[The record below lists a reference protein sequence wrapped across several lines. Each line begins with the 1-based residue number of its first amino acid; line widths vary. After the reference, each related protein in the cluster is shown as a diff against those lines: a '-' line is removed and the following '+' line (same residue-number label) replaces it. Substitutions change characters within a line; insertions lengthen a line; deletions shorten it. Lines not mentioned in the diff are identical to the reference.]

1 MAISKDKKKEI
12 VKSLGEKVAKQKAM
26 VFADFTGLKV
36 KDLSDLKKKLHESG
50 AEFKVAKK
58 TLMTIVF
65 KDKNIAAD
73 PKKMQGEV
81 ALVMGYADE
90 VSPAR
95 VVYEFSK
102 TNKNIK
108 ILGGYLENKEIGLA
122 EVQALAMLPS
132 RQQLLANMVGSL
144 SSPARN
150 FAYVLQ
156 ANITGL
162 VRALSQIKKAE

>member
-1 MAISKDKKKEI
+1 MAISKAKKIEI
-12 VKSLGEKVAKQKAM
+12 VKSLGEKVARQKAM

-36 KDLSDLKKKLHESG
+36 KDLNDLKKKLRENG

-58 TLMTIVF
+58 TLMTLVF
-65 KDKNIAAD
+65 KDKGIATD
-73 PKKMQGEV
+73 VKKMAGEV
-81 ALVMGYADE
+81 ALIFGYSDE
-90 VSPAR
+90 VSPAK

-108 ILGGYLENKEIGLA
+108 ILCGYLENKEIAL
-122 EVQALAMLPS
+122 EQVVALAQIPS

-156 ANITGL
+156 ANLTGL
-162 VRALSQIKKAE
+162 ARVLSLAKTQ

>member
-1 MAISKDKKKEI
+1 MAISKAKKKEI
-12 VKSLGEKVAKQKAM
+12 VVALGEKIAKQKAM

-36 KDLSDLKKKLHESG
+36 KDLNDLKIKLKENG

-65 KDKNIAAD
+65 KEKHIAAD
-73 PKKMQGEV
+73 PKKMAGEM

-90 VSPAR
+90 VSPAK

-122 EVQALAMLPS
+122 EVVALAQLPGK
-132 RQQLLANMVGSL
+132 QQLLANLVGSL
-144 SSPARN
+144 SAPASN
-150 FAYVLQ
+150 FACVLQ

-162 VRALSQIKKAE
+162 VRVLSLAKK

>member
-1 MAISKDKKKEI
+1 
-12 VKSLGEKVAKQKAM
+12 
-26 VFADFTGLKV
+26 
-36 KDLSDLKKKLHESG
+36 
-50 AEFKVAKK
+50 
-58 TLMTIVF
+58 MTIVF
-65 KDKNIAAD
+65 KDKKIAAD
-73 PKKMQGEV
+73 PKKMQGEI
-81 ALVMGYADE
+81 ALVMGYSDE

-95 VVYEFSK
+95 VVYEFSR
-102 TNKNIK
+102 TNKFIK
-108 ILGGYLENKEIGLA
+108 ILGGYLENKEIGLS

-132 RQQLLANMVGSL
+132 RQQLLANMVGSM